1 MFLGLFLYTIQI
13 DLFKLLETT
22 PIKIHLT
29 SLINI
34 YLDNNFKSDKND
46 EVCSDDKISLI
57 SRNDNLFGHISLVE
71 F

>member
-57 SRNDNLFGHISLVE
+57 SRNDNLFEHISLVE